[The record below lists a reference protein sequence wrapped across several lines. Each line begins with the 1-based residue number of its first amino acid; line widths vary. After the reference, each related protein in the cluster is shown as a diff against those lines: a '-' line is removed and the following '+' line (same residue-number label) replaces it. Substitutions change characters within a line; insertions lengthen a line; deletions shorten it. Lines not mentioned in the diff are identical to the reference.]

1 VAFNQTDAHPD
12 ALEFVELA
20 SPTVA
25 TTVAVLRAP
34 PSAPR
39 LGDPN
44 NYYGARG
51 PGYGATWGGLP
62 ELVLKDIDGDG
73 LNDIQLKNGQW
84 IGYAPIQGTLV
95 IKG

>member
-1 VAFNQTDAHPD
+1 VIDVWTGQRLGQTPHGYVWGRALNVIPGHPKLLLIQRFTANDAVVAFNQTDAHPD

-20 SPTVA
+20 SQTVA

-44 NYYGARG
+44 NYYGA
-51 PGYGATWGGLP
+51 
-62 ELVLKDIDGDG
+62 
-73 LNDIQLKNGQW
+73 
-84 IGYAPIQGTLV
+84 
-95 IKG
+95 